1 MSKVTKDLAVVAGA
15 SSGIGAIYAEGGV
28 ANDLKFE
35 CRPWQSLAD
44 PGRLLK
50 LNLK

>member
-1 MSKVTKDLAVVAGA
+1 MSKVTKGFAVVTGA
-15 SSGIGAIYAEGGV
+15 SSGIGAIYTEGGV

-44 PGRLLK
+44 PGLLLK
-50 LNLK
+50 LNRK